1 MFKFITD
8 KPFWVNFL
16 AAALLA
22 VLIIFITLQMLG
34 WITKHGEYLTV
45 PSVKGKNTEEATKFL
60 ESKGFDVVVQ
70 DSIYTDTLQRG
81 TIIKQL
87 PDANATVK
95 INRTVYITVNRY
107 IPPLI
112 AMPSLEGKSLN
123 FGLNILERSH
133 LVLGDTI
140 YRADFMKGS
149 IIEQR
154 YKGNR
159 IEPGAKVQ
167 WGSRIDLVISGGL
180 NETNMVVPDLIGLT
194 YQQAKDQIDSLGILL
209 NLVPDPSVR
218 DTLNAFI
225 YKQNPSHRDV
235 FKKQLYI
242 KSGMVMDIWLS
253 PVMINLY
260 DSSGNN

>member
-1 MFKFITD
+1 MFKFITN

-16 AAALLA
+16 IAALLA
-22 VLIIFITLQMLG
+22 FLLIFLTLQMLG

-45 PSVKGKNTEEATKFL
+45 PSVKGKNTEEATRFL

-70 DSIYTDTLQRG
+70 DSIYSDTLQRG

-123 FGLNILERSH
+123 FVLNILERSH

-140 YRADFMKGS
+140 YRADFMKGAV
-149 IIEQR
+149 IEQR

-180 NETNMVVPDLIGLT
+180 KENNMVVPDLIGLT

-209 NLVPDPSVR
+209 NLVPDASVR
-218 DTLNAFI
+218 DTMNAFV
-225 YKQNPSHRDV
+225 YKQNPSHLDV

-260 DSSGNN
+260 DTSGNN

>member
-16 AAALLA
+16 TAALLA
-22 VLIIFITLQMLG
+22 FLLIFLTLQMLG

-45 PSVKGKNTEEATKFL
+45 PSVKGKSTEEATRFL

-107 IPPLI
+107 IPPMI
-112 AMPSLEGKSLN
+112 VMPSLEGKSLN

-133 LVLGDTI
+133 LILGDTV

-159 IEPGAKVQ
+159 IVAGAKVQ

-180 NETNMVVPDLIGLT
+180 NENNMVVPDLIGLT
-194 YQQAKDQIDSLGILL
+194 YQQAKEQLDSLGVLL

-225 YKQNPSHRDV
+225 YKQNPSHLDDL
-235 FKKQLYI
+235 KKRLYI

-260 DSSGNN
+260 DTTGNN

>member
-8 KPFWVNFL
+8 KPFLVNFL
-16 AAALLA
+16 AAVLLA
-22 VLIIFITLQMLG
+22 FLLIFLTLQMLG

-45 PSVKGKNTEEATKFL
+45 PSVKGKSTEEATRFL
-60 ESKGFDVVVQ
+60 ESKGFEVVVQ

-95 INRTVYITVNRY
+95 INRSVYITVNRY
-107 IPPLI
+107 IPPLV

-123 FGLNILERSH
+123 FVLNILDRSH
-133 LVLGDTI
+133 LVLGDTV
-140 YRADFMKGS
+140 YRADFMKGA

-180 NETNMVVPDLIGLT
+180 NENILVVPDLIGLT
-194 YQQAKDQIDSLGILL
+194 YQQAKEQIDSLGILL
-209 NLVPDPSVR
+209 NLVPDAAVR

-225 YKQNPSHRDV
+225 YKQNPSHLDV

-260 DSSGNN
+260 DSSQNN

>member
-1 MFKFITD
+1 MFKFITN
-8 KPFWVNFL
+8 KPFWVNLCVVAILAFLLVFL
-16 AAALLA
+16 A
-22 VLIIFITLQMLG
+22 LQMLG

-45 PSVKGKNTEEATKFL
+45 PSVKGKNTEEATRFL

-70 DSIYTDTLQRG
+70 DSIFTDTLQRG

-87 PDANATVK
+87 PDANSTVK

-107 IPPLI
+107 IPPMI
-112 AMPSLEGKSLN
+112 AMPSLEGKLLN
-123 FGLNILERSH
+123 FALNILDRSH
-133 LVLGDTI
+133 LLLGDTV
-140 YRADFMKGS
+140 YRADFMKGA

-154 YKGNR
+154 YKGKR
-159 IEPGAKVQ
+159 IEPGSKIQ
-167 WGSRIDLVISGGL
+167 WGSKIDLVISGGL
-180 NETNMVVPDLIGLT
+180 NEKNMVVPDLIGLT

-225 YKQNPSHRDV
+225 YKQNPSHLDV

-242 KSGMVMDIWLS
+242 KSGMVMDVWLS

-260 DSSGNN
+260 DSSGNK